1 MKSIHLAFSLQF
13 GGPSADNRW
22 LFVRALLNFVLGGCF
37 VCATGRLNAD
47 PIFEGRKLF
56 GDVTPAKVVSGI
68 DLFTVGTNLWSSALE
83 ERAGKYLLRAAL
95 DKTRYRIGEPVHL
108 FLYRQQD
115 SSEPT
120 ICPKAAGWEI
130 IRPVIVDH
138 RNRPVPLTAAGRW
151 HASIPNPHG
160 FGGQPFRT
168 NIIDLNQID
177 LAELA
182 ALTEPGRYLVFPRI
196 LLNLPSSDPNEPE
209 SAELRAIQF
218 EVTTN
223 RFERPA
229 DSPPSSL
236 MNGYQEHL
244 DKVAGRSRPLSELEK
259 ELSAQAEQMMKEA
272 MERDRPLM
280 EEFFRKTA
288 ATNPPVAPPMGGAP
302 EPQRIVAG
310 SSLRWFGLPLFG
322 GVTALL
328 CAFWLLRR
336 RGD

>member
-1 MKSIHLAFSLQF
+1 
-13 GGPSADNRW
+13 
-22 LFVRALLNFVLGGCF
+22 
-37 VCATGRLNAD
+37 LNAD

-68 DLFTVGTNLWSSALE
+68 DLFAVGTNLWSSALE

-108 FLYRQQD
+108 FLYRRHD

-120 ICPKAAGWEI
+120 ISPKALGMEI
-130 IRPVIVDH
+130 IRPVIVDG

-182 ALTEPGRYLVFPRI
+182 VLTEPGQYLVFPRI
-196 LLNLPSSDPNEPE
+196 LLNLPSSDPYEPE

-236 MNGYQEHL
+236 MNGYQEHI

-288 ATNPPVAPPMGGAP
+288 ATNPPVAPPMVVAP
-302 EPQRIVAG
+302 EPQGMVAG
-310 SSLRWFGLPLFG
+310 SSPRWFGLPLLG

-328 CAFWLLRR
+328 FAFWLLRR